1 MDIQLATVDLP
12 EFGLPTEAP
21 TLSAQLYEFRL
32 ERLRW
37 RMDDA
42 GLDFLVIYADREHQA
57 NMSWVSGY
65 DPRFEEAL
73 LIVDRRQTPLL
84 LIGNEG
90 FGFADLAPAHLR
102 KLLYQPLSLL
112 GQSRKESSNLQQI
125 LQNEGVHT
133 GVSVGVAGWK
143 YFSHEEFADAPYV
156 FETPSYLIDLLRQL
170 TGDVHKVSN
179 AGDLFMN
186 PVDGLRII
194 NEAEQLA
201 AFEFAACHS
210 SNGLKQVLWGMEPGM
225 TEYEAAAL
233 MGVNGIPLSCHLM
246 LSCGARAAYGLPSP
260 SLNRLEE
267 GQPFTMA
274 LGLWG
279 ALNAR
284 AGWLV
289 RDEEGLP
296 AGVKDYLQKLA
307 IPYFRAV
314 AAWYEKIGIGVT
326 GGELYDTIHG
336 IIGDP
341 FFGVSLNPGHYIH
354 LDEWVHSPVDKHSKI
369 QLRSGMALQVDVIP
383 ATGSIYHTINIEDG
397 IALADAE
404 LRQELATKFPETWLR
419 IQARR
424 DFMEQV
430 IGIRLKPEVLPFSNI
445 PAYLPPYLLSPTQ
458 VLVGKKSR

>member
-12 EFGLPTEAP
+12 DFGLPTEVPQLAP
-21 TLSAQLYEFRL
+21 QLYEFRL

-37 RMDDA
+37 RMADEA
-42 GLDFLVIYADREHQA
+42 LDFLIIYADREHLA
-57 NMSWVSGY
+57 NLSWVSGY

-73 LIVDRRQTPLL
+73 LVVDRHQLPLL

-90 FGFADLAPAHLR
+90 YGFADLAPAPLR

-112 GQSRKESSNLQQI
+112 GQSRKESSNLKKI
-125 LQNEGVHT
+125 LTEEGIHT
-133 GVSVGVAGWK
+133 GVRIGVAGWK
-143 YFSHEEFADAPYV
+143 YFSQEEFDNAAYV

-170 TGDVHKVSN
+170 TGDHHKVVN
-179 AGDLFMN
+179 ANYLFMN

-201 AFEFAACHS
+201 AFEFAACYS
-210 SNGLKQVLWGMEPGM
+210 SDGVKKVLWDLQPGM

-246 LSCGARAAYGLPSP
+246 LSAGPRAAYGLPSP
-260 SLNRLEE
+260 SMNRLEE

-289 RDEEGLP
+289 RDATGLP
-296 AGVKDYLQKLA
+296 EGAKDYLQKLA

-314 AAWYEKIGIGVT
+314 AAWYEKVGIGVT

-341 FFGVSLNPGHYIH
+341 FFGVSLNPGHYLH
-354 LDEWVHSPVDKHSKI
+354 LDEWVHSPVDKGSKI
-369 QLRSGMALQVDVIP
+369 QLRSGMAIQVDVIP

-397 IALADAE
+397 IALADTE
-404 LRQELATKFPETWLR
+404 LRAEIASKFPEMWQR
-419 IQARR
+419 ILARR
-424 DFMEQV
+424 SFMEEV

-445 PAYLPPYLLSPTQ
+445 PAYLPPFMLSPTQ
-458 VLVGKKSR
+458 VLVGKK